1 MMRTSSAARAT
12 AAYLT
17 IFLTFDSF
25 ILSIIV
31 LPLISVLSILGKLN
45 RILHHF
51 PVGGR
56 KAGSAGCGSRLSPA
70 CNESLSIVST
80 PIAPG
85 VIRPHAHDR
94 ASIGAMARFCVFMR
108 APGSQHHVSQTRMD
122 DKSALLNQLRI
133 DRGSASVPS
142 GRGRIWLGVAAAI
155 VAIAAVAA
163 WWWTRPGAVP
173 VHIAAA
179 QAIAGD
185 GAAAAGS
192 ILDASGYVVA
202 RRQAT
207 VASKITAKMV
217 ELDIEEG
224 DHVNAG
230 QIIAQRDYDR
240 QKSLLQGHFV
250 SQSAV
255 DNAQT
260 TVDALR
266 AQLATQRSNVD
277 VVARALGV
285 AQRNLDDTIVRAPFS
300 GIVTVKAAQ
309 PGEMVSPI
317 SAGGGFTRTGIGT
330 IVDMDS
336 LEIQVDVNEN
346 FINRVR
352 PAQQVSAKLNAYPDW
367 QIPAH
372 VVAVIP
378 TADRSKGTV
387 TVRIAL
393 DQKDARILP
402 EMGVRV
408 SFLADPSLEPGG
420 KPAGGVNLPSNAVQ
434 GSGATGTVF
443 VVHGDTVER
452 RAVRLGSSSG
462 DSTTIRSGLAAGE
475 RVAVADFAQ
484 LKDGAK
490 IRVEQ

>member
-1 MMRTSSAARAT
+1 
-12 AAYLT
+12 
-17 IFLTFDSF
+17 
-25 ILSIIV
+25 
-31 LPLISVLSILGKLN
+31 
-45 RILHHF
+45 
-51 PVGGR
+51 
-56 KAGSAGCGSRLSPA
+56 
-70 CNESLSIVST
+70 
-80 PIAPG
+80 
-85 VIRPHAHDR
+85 
-94 ASIGAMARFCVFMR
+94 
-108 APGSQHHVSQTRMD
+108 MD

-133 DRGSASVPS
+133 DRGSAPVPS
-142 GRGRIWLGVAAAI
+142 GKGWIWLGVAAAI
-155 VAIAAVAA
+155 VAVVALAA
-163 WWWTRPGAVP
+163 WWWTRPGGAVP

-179 QAIAGD
+179 QSIGGD

-217 ELDIEEG
+217 ELDIDEG
-224 DHVNAG
+224 DHVSAG
-230 QIIAQRDYDR
+230 QIIAKLDDTNVRASLNQAGAQLEFAKASLTETQVNLTNAQRDYDR
-240 QKSLLQGHFV
+240 QKSLLQAHFV
-250 SQSAV
+250 SQAAV

-260 TVDALR
+260 AVDALR
-266 AQLATQRSNVD
+266 AQLATQHSNVD
-277 VVARALGV
+277 VVARAMSV
-285 AQRNLDDTIVRAPFS
+285 AQRNLDDTIVRAPFA

-352 PAQQVSAKLNAYPDW
+352 AAQRATAKLNAYPDW
-367 QIPAH
+367 QMPAH
-372 VVAVIP
+372 VIAVIP

-408 SFLADPSLEPGG
+408 SFLADPTQEPGS

-434 GSGATGTVF
+434 GSGATGAVF

-452 RAVRLGSSSG
+452 RAVRLGAGSS
-462 DSTTIRSGLAAGE
+462 DSITILSGLTAGE
-475 RVAVADFAQ
+475 RVAVGDFTQ

>member
-1 MMRTSSAARAT
+1 MLSFPLLGIAT
-12 AAYLT
+12 A
-17 IFLTFDSF
+17 
-25 ILSIIV
+25 
-31 LPLISVLSILGKLN
+31 
-45 RILHHF
+45 R
-51 PVGGR
+51 R
-56 KAGSAGCGSRLSPA
+56 K
-70 CNESLSIVST
+70 
-80 PIAPG
+80 
-85 VIRPHAHDR
+85 
-94 ASIGAMARFCVFMR
+94 
-108 APGSQHHVSQTRMD
+108 QRMD
-122 DKSALLNQLRI
+122 DKTALLNQLRI
-133 DRGSASVPS
+133 DRGSTPLPS
-142 GRGRIWLGVAAAI
+142 GKRGIWLGL
-155 VAIAAVAA
+155 AAVIVGIATLAA

-173 VHIAAA
+173 VHVVVA

-224 DHVNAG
+224 DHVKAG
-230 QIIAQRDYDR
+230 QIIAKLDDTNIRAALEQSRAQLAFAKAGLAETQVNLANARRDYDR
-240 QKSLLQGHFV
+240 QESLIAGHFV
-250 SQSAV
+250 SQAAV
-255 DNAQT
+255 DNSRT
-260 TVDALR
+260 TMDALV
-266 AQLATQRSNVD
+266 AQLATQRSNIE
-277 VVARALGV
+277 VAERGMNV
-285 AQRNLDDTIVRAPFS
+285 AERNLDDTIIRAPFT
-300 GIVTVKAAQ
+300 GVVTVKAAQ

-352 PAQQVSAKLNAYPDW
+352 ASQQASARLNAYPDW

-372 VVAVIP
+372 VIAVIP

-408 SFLADPSLEPGG
+408 SFLADSAQEPGS
-420 KPAGGVNLPSNAVQ
+420 KPAAGVNLPSNALQV
-434 GSGATGTVF
+434 SGDTGTVF

-452 RAVRLGSSSG
+452 RAVRLGAASG
-462 DSTTIRSGLAAGE
+462 DNVTVLSGLAAGE
-475 RVAVADFAQ
+475 SLAVGDFAR
-484 LKDGAK
+484 LKDGVK
-490 IRVEQ
+490 IHIEQ

>member
-1 MMRTSSAARAT
+1 
-12 AAYLT
+12 
-17 IFLTFDSF
+17 
-25 ILSIIV
+25 V
-31 LPLISVLSILGKLN
+31 KL
-45 RILHHF
+45 
-51 PVGGR
+51 
-56 KAGSAGCGSRLSPA
+56 
-70 CNESLSIVST
+70 
-80 PIAPG
+80 
-85 VIRPHAHDR
+85 
-94 ASIGAMARFCVFMR
+94 
-108 APGSQHHVSQTRMD
+108 
-122 DKSALLNQLRI
+122 
-133 DRGSASVPS
+133 
-142 GRGRIWLGVAAAI
+142 WVAAAL
-155 VAIAAVAA
+155 VLLAAAGIAA
-163 WWWTRPGAVP
+163 WWWFRPGAVP
-173 VHIAAA
+173 VHVVAA
-179 QAIAGD
+179 QAIAGG

-224 DHVNAG
+224 DRVKAG
-230 QIIAQRDYDR
+230 QIIAKLDDTNIRAALNQASAQLDYAKAGLAETQVNLTNAQRDYDR
-240 QKSLLQGHFV
+240 QKSLMLGHFV

-260 TVDALR
+260 SVDALR

-277 VVARALGV
+277 VVARALSV
-285 AQRNLDDTIVRAPFS
+285 AERNLDDTIVRAPFT

-309 PGEMVSPI
+309 PGEMVSPV

-352 PAQQVSAKLNAYPDW
+352 PDQQATARLNAYPDW

-372 VVAVIP
+372 VIAVIP

-408 SFLADPSLEPGG
+408 SFLADAAQPQDPGT
-420 KPAGGVNLPSNAVQ
+420 KPAGGVNLPANAVQ
-434 GSGATGTVF
+434 SSGDGAAGAGGGTGTVF

-452 RAVRLGSSSG
+452 RAVRLGAGSS
-462 DSTTIRSGLAAGE
+462 DNATILSGLTAGE
-475 RVAVADFAQ
+475 RVAVGDFTQ

>member
-1 MMRTSSAARAT
+1 
-12 AAYLT
+12 
-17 IFLTFDSF
+17 
-25 ILSIIV
+25 
-31 LPLISVLSILGKLN
+31 
-45 RILHHF
+45 
-51 PVGGR
+51 
-56 KAGSAGCGSRLSPA
+56 
-70 CNESLSIVST
+70 
-80 PIAPG
+80 
-85 VIRPHAHDR
+85 
-94 ASIGAMARFCVFMR
+94 
-108 APGSQHHVSQTRMD
+108 MD

-133 DRGSASVPS
+133 DRGSAPASS
-142 GRGRIWLGVAAAI
+142 GKGRIWLGAAAVI
-155 VAIAAVAA
+155 VTAAALAA
-163 WWWTRPGAVP
+163 WWWWGRPRALP
-173 VHIAAA
+173 VHVVAA
-179 QAIAGD
+179 QAIAGG

-224 DHVNAG
+224 DHVKAG
-230 QIIAQRDYDR
+230 QIIAKLDDTNIRAALNQASAQLDYAKAGLAETQVNLTNAERDYER
-240 QKSLLQGHFV
+240 QKSLIQAHFV
-250 SQSAV
+250 SQAAV

-277 VVARALGV
+277 VVARSMSIAE
-285 AQRNLDDTIVRAPFS
+285 RNLDDTIVRAPFS

-309 PGEMVSPI
+309 PGEMVSPV

-336 LEIQVDVNEN
+336 LEVQVDVNEN

-352 PAQQVSAKLNAYPDW
+352 PDQQATAKLNAYPDW

-372 VVAVIP
+372 VIAVIP

-387 TVRIAL
+387 TVRIAI

-408 SFLADPSLEPGG
+408 SFLADAAQEPGS
-420 KPAGGVNLPSNAVQ
+420 KPAAGVTLPSNAVQ
-434 GSGATGTVF
+434 GSGTTGTVF
-443 VVHGDTVER
+443 VVHGDSVER
-452 RAVRLGSSSG
+452 RAVRLGAGSS
-462 DSTTIRSGLAAGE
+462 DVTTVLSGLAAGE
-475 RVAVADFAQ
+475 RVAVGDFTQ

>member
-1 MMRTSSAARAT
+1 
-12 AAYLT
+12 
-17 IFLTFDSF
+17 
-25 ILSIIV
+25 
-31 LPLISVLSILGKLN
+31 
-45 RILHHF
+45 
-51 PVGGR
+51 
-56 KAGSAGCGSRLSPA
+56 
-70 CNESLSIVST
+70 
-80 PIAPG
+80 
-85 VIRPHAHDR
+85 
-94 ASIGAMARFCVFMR
+94 
-108 APGSQHHVSQTRMD
+108 MD

-133 DRGSASVPS
+133 DRGSAPVRS
-142 GRGRIWLGVAAAI
+142 GKGGIWLGIAAAVAA
-155 VAIAAVAA
+155 VAALAA
-163 WWWTRPGAVP
+163 WWWTRPGALP

-179 QAIAGD
+179 QPITGD

-230 QIIAQRDYDR
+230 QIIAKLDDTNIRAALNQAGAQLEFAKASLTETQVNLANAQRDYDR
-240 QKSLLQGHFV
+240 QKSLFQGHFV
-250 SQSAV
+250 SQAAV

-260 TVDALR
+260 SVDALR
-266 AQLATQRSNVD
+266 AQLATQRSNVE
-277 VVARALGV
+277 VVARAMSI

-309 PGEMVSPI
+309 PGEMVSPV

-352 PAQQVSAKLNAYPDW
+352 AVQQATAKLNAYPDW

-372 VVAVIP
+372 VIAVIP

-408 SFLADPSLEPGG
+408 SFLADSTQEPGS
-420 KPAGGVNLPSNAVQ
+420 KAAGGVNLPSNAVQ
-434 GSGATGTVF
+434 GSGATGAVF

-452 RAVRLGSSSG
+452 RAVRLGAGSN
-462 DSTTIRSGLAAGE
+462 DSITILSGLAAGE
-475 RVAVADFAQ
+475 RVAVGDFTQ

-490 IRVEQ
+490 VRVE

>member
-1 MMRTSSAARAT
+1 
-12 AAYLT
+12 
-17 IFLTFDSF
+17 
-25 ILSIIV
+25 
-31 LPLISVLSILGKLN
+31 
-45 RILHHF
+45 
-51 PVGGR
+51 
-56 KAGSAGCGSRLSPA
+56 
-70 CNESLSIVST
+70 
-80 PIAPG
+80 
-85 VIRPHAHDR
+85 
-94 ASIGAMARFCVFMR
+94 
-108 APGSQHHVSQTRMD
+108 MD

-133 DRGSASVPS
+133 DRGGAPAPTGKVW
-142 GRGRIWLGVAAAI
+142 IWWVAAGA
-155 VAIAAVAA
+155 VVAVALA
-163 WWWTRPGAVP
+163 VWWWTRPGAVP
-173 VHIAAA
+173 VHIVAAV
-179 QAIAGD
+179 AIAGD

-224 DHVNAG
+224 DHVKAG
-230 QIIAQRDYDR
+230 QIIAKLDDTNIRAALNQANAQLDFAKAGLAETQVNLTNARRDYER
-240 QKSLLQGHFV
+240 QKTLVQKHFV
-250 SQSAV
+250 SQAAV

-260 TVDALR
+260 LVDALQ

-277 VVARALGV
+277 VVARAVSV
-285 AQRNLDDTIVRAPFS
+285 AERNLDDTIVRAPFT

-309 PGEMVSPI
+309 PGEMVSPV

-346 FINRVR
+346 FINRVQ
-352 PAQQVSAKLNAYPDW
+352 PAQPASAKLNAYPDW

-372 VVAVIP
+372 VIAVIP

-408 SFLADPSLEPGG
+408 SFLAEPSPARSNEPGG
-420 KPAGGVNLPSNAVQ
+420 KIAGGVTLPANAVN

-443 VVHGDTVER
+443 VVHGDAVER
-452 RAVRLGSSSG
+452 RAVRLGAGGS
-462 DSTTIRSGLAAGE
+462 DSITILSGLAAGE
-475 RVAVADFAQ
+475 QVAVGDFTQ

-490 IRVEQ
+490 IRAEK